1 MFEKMKNSKLM
12 FWSLELLILAALIF
26 VSTKIDFLFSPI
38 FTFVSTLFA
47 PILIA
52 GFLFYILNP
61 IVGVLEKKVK
71 IKRIWAIII
80 VLILLVGILALS
92 IGILLPALLNQI
104 KALVENLPQFINS
117 IEDWTNKL
125 LAHPKLQGLDVSQT
139 LEKLNIDFG
148 TMAKKFVDNLYAG
161 VGSIIGKFVG
171 AALLIIT
178 VPFILFYMLKD
189 GHRLMPNIKRLMPEN
204 YRDEMS
210 DLLGKMNQTISK
222 YISGQT
228 IECLFVGAATAI
240 GYALLGVDYA
250 ILFGTIA
257 GITNMIPYL
266 GPYLGLAPAV
276 IATLF
281 SGQEDAVLKAILCC
295 VLVLVVQQIDG
306 NIIYPNIIG
315 KSLDIHPL
323 TIIIILLVAGNIA
336 GLIGMILGVPFYAI
350 VKTIVVHI
358 YHMIKLNQKE
368 KSLLEIKE
376 GESPQ
381 R

>member
-1 MFEKMKNSKLM
+1 MFEKIKNSKLM
-12 FWSLELLILAALIF
+12 FWSFELLILATLIF

-38 FTFVSTLFA
+38 ITFVTTLFA

-61 IVGVLEKKVK
+61 IVVFLENKVK

-80 VLILLVGILALS
+80 VLILLVGILALG

-104 KALVENLPQFINS
+104 KALIENLPQFISAVEN
-117 IEDWTNKL
+117 WTNQL
-125 LAHPKLQGLDVSQT
+125 LAHPKLQGLDLSET
-139 LEKLNIDFG
+139 LQKLNLDFG
-148 TMAKKFVDNLYAG
+148 TMAKKFADNLYSG
-161 VGSIIGKFVG
+161 VGSIVGKVVG

-189 GHRLMPNIKRLMPEN
+189 GHRLMPTLKRVMPET

-210 DLLGKMNQTISK
+210 DLIGKMNKTISK

-257 GITNMIPYL
+257 GLTNMIPYL

-276 IATLF
+276 VATLF
-281 SGQEDAVLKAILCC
+281 SGEEDAAFKAILCC
-295 VLVLVVQQIDG
+295 ILVLIVQQIDG

-323 TIIIILLVAGNIA
+323 TIIIILLVSGNIA
-336 GLIGMILGVPFYAI
+336 GLLGMILGVPFYAI
-350 VKTIVVHI
+350 VKTIVIHI
-358 YHMIKLNQKE
+358 YHMVKLNRTE
-368 KSLLEIKE
+368 RSLLEFQE
-376 GESPQ
+376 GETKD
-381 R
+381 

>member
-1 MFEKMKNSKLM
+1 MFEKMKNSKVM
-12 FWSLELLILAALIF
+12 FWSLELLILATLVF

-61 IVGVLEKKVK
+61 IVGFIEKKGN

-104 KALVENLPQFINS
+104 KALVENLPQFIKS
-117 IEDWTNKL
+117 VEDWTNQL
-125 LAHPKLQGLDVSQT
+125 LAHPKLQGLDLSET
-139 LEKLNIDFG
+139 LEKLNLDFG
-148 TMAKKFVDNLYAG
+148 TMAKKFVDNLYNG
-161 VGSIIGKFVG
+161 VGSIIGKIVG

-189 GHRLMPNIKRLMPEN
+189 GHRLMPTLKKVMPEN

-210 DLLGKMNQTISK
+210 ELVEKMNKTISK

-266 GPYLGLAPAV
+266 GPYLGLAPAIV
-276 IATLF
+276 ATLF

-336 GLIGMILGVPFYAI
+336 GLLGMILGVPFYAI

-358 YHMIKLNQKE
+358 YHMVKLNRTE
-368 KSLLEIKE
+368 KSLLEITE
-376 GESPQ
+376 GEKKD
-381 R
+381 

>member
-1 MFEKMKNSKLM
+1 MFEKMKNSKVM
-12 FWSLELLILAALIF
+12 FWSLELLILATLIF

-38 FTFVSTLFA
+38 ITFVTTLFA

-61 IVGVLEKKVK
+61 IVVFLEKRVK
-71 IKRIWAIII
+71 IKRILAIII

-104 KALVENLPQFINS
+104 KALIENLPQFIS
-117 IEDWTNKL
+117 SVEDWTNQL
-125 LAHPKLQGLDVSQT
+125 LSHPKLQGLDLSDT
-139 LEKLNIDFG
+139 LEKLNLDFG
-148 TMAKKFVDNLYAG
+148 TMAKKFVDNLYNG
-161 VGSIIGKFVG
+161 VGSIVGKIVG

-189 GHRLMPNIKRLMPEN
+189 GHRLMPTLKRAMPEP

-210 DLLGKMNQTISK
+210 DLIEKMNKTISK

-228 IECLFVGAATAI
+228 IECLFVGVATAI

-257 GITNMIPYL
+257 GLTNMIPYL

-276 IATLF
+276 VATLF
-281 SGQEDAVLKAILCC
+281 SGEEDAVFKAILCC
-295 VLVLVVQQIDG
+295 ILVLIVQQIDG

-336 GLIGMILGVPFYAI
+336 GLMGMILGVPFYAI

-358 YHMIKLNQKE
+358 YHMVKLNRTE
-368 KSLLEIKE
+368 RSLLELQKQEKKE
-376 GESPQ
+376 
-381 R
+381 